1 MNKFYKIEET
11 IKKNEGAMIMKTNE
25 ELAEN
30 YKWKIQEPQNF
41 IQNPK
46 FIKQVILGDLQSVQ

>member
-25 ELAEN
+25 ELVEN

-46 FIKQVILGDLQSVQ
+46 SIKQVILGDLQSVQ

>member
-11 IKKNEGAMIMKTNE
+11 IKKNEEAMITKTNE

-46 FIKQVILGDLQSVQ
+46 SIKQVILGDLQSVQ

>member
-30 YKWKIQEPQNF
+30 YKWKIQEPQN
-41 IQNPK
+41 P
-46 FIKQVILGDLQSVQ
+46 

>member
-1 MNKFYKIEET
+1 
-11 IKKNEGAMIMKTNE
+11 MIMKTNE

-46 FIKQVILGDLQSVQ
+46 SIKQVILGDLQSVQ